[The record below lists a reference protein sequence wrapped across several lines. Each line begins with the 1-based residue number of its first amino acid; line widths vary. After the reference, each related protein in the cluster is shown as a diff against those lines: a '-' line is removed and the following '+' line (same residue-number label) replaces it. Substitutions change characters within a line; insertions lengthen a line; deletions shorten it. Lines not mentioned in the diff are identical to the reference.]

1 MLIVK
6 PGSNA
11 LSELEPIDEPLPAIG
26 ADEIEP
32 RFRAVV
38 GRGGERRGIRL
49 ERIYWDGLGRMSSAG
64 KMSTADLVHYTAS
77 QMPESG
83 NLASLLRVLSF
94 KWALRRLD
102 TVEDASSMANVNAI
116 IQASPSPTILVTQ
129 EKKIQLFNDPFLTML
144 RQRLPLGDA
153 AQLTKSLRFSI
164 DTQIDEAI
172 ATLYRNRGKTLNTGF
187 TIAVGSASMKGQINL
202 ALAPTHEK
210 SMLIGY
216 ISRY

>member
-1 MLIVK
+1 MLIAK
-6 PGSNA
+6 PRSTDLANA
-11 LSELEPIDEPLPAIG
+11 APTEEPLPVIG
-26 ADEIEP
+26 AEEIEP

-64 KMSTADLVHYTAS
+64 KMTTSDLVHYTAS

-83 NLASLLRVLSF
+83 NLASLLRVLSL

-102 TVEDASSMANVNAI
+102 AVEDVASMANLNAV
-116 IQASPSPTILVTQ
+116 IQASPSPTILLTQ
-129 EKKIQLFNDPFLTML
+129 DKKIHLFNDPFLSML
-144 RQRLPLGDA
+144 RQRLPLGDT
-153 AQLTKSLRFSI
+153 AQLTRSLRFSI
-164 DTQIDEAI
+164 DTQIEQAI
-172 ATLYRNRGKTLNTGF
+172 TTLNLNRGKTLNTGF
-187 TIAVGSASMKGQINL
+187 SIGVGTQSMRGQVNL